1 MNVATVSDDGIVTPH
16 KEGVVTINAY
26 VGSKME
32 SISIYSNDP
41 IVHVQQINL
50 NNNNIYLTV
59 GNKKQLTYNVL
70 PINSTIKGVNWA
82 SMDNSVA
89 TVSNGLITAL
99 KPRKTY
105 IKAILKDNNAT
116 STCLVNV
123 SLEKPYISSI
133 YVNSYN
139 SLKINYNK
147 VPGAT
152 GYIIYRSNSLYGVY
166 NYINTTSY
174 LSYID
179 KNLKTNQ
186 KYYYKI
192 RVYKIINNKKY
203 YYSYSN
209 IRDKTP
215 IINKTNVSLSNY
227 SLSKIKVK
235 WTKIPYVTGY
245 IIYRSTSKYGY

>member
-1 MNVATVSDDGIVTPH
+1 M
-16 KEGVVTINAY
+16 
-26 VGSKME
+26 
-32 SISIYSNDP
+32 
-41 IVHVQQINL
+41 
-50 NNNNIYLTV
+50 
-59 GNKKQLTYNVL
+59 
-70 PINSTIKGVNWA
+70 
-82 SMDNSVA
+82 
-89 TVSNGLITAL
+89 ITAL

-105 IKAILKDNNAT
+105 IKAISKDNNVT

-209 IRDKTP
+209 IKEKTP

-245 IIYRSTSKYGY
+245 IIYRSTSKYGYYKRIKIVNNNSVFYFVDSNLSKGVRYYYQIQVYKSINYTKIYSKKSDIKSLIK